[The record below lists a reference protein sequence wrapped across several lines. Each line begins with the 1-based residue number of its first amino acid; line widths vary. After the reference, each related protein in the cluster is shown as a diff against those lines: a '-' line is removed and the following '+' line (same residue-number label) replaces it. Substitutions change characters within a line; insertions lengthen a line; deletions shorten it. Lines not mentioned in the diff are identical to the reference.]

1 LEKLKKLIAIV
12 LLIVLLFNIVGYK
25 FVANYFELKA
35 TRDLQSL
42 LDQNNYSDADLISFK
57 FQSSLP
63 YHLNSKEF
71 ESMNG
76 NIDINGVNYQYVK
89 KRFYNDSLEI
99 LCIPNIV
106 NSSIK
111 NTQNDFAKQFIENTN
126 SSQTKKS
133 PYNQLVKTS
142 LSDFTI
148 EHHFDIYNQNYISKL
163 KHDSYHIIDLSFD
176 FLHSL
181 DQPPEAKI

>member
-1 LEKLKKLIAIV
+1 M
-12 LLIVLLFNIVGYK
+12 FNMVGYK
-25 FVANYFELKA
+25 FVANYFESKA
-35 TRDLQSL
+35 TEDLQAL

-63 YHLNSKEF
+63 YHSNSKEF
-71 ESMNG
+71 ETMNG

-89 KRFYNDSLEI
+89 KRFYNDSLEV

-111 NTQNDFAKQFIENTN
+111 NSQNDFAKQLIDNIA
-126 SSQTKKS
+126 SAQTKKS
-133 PYNQLVKTS
+133 PFNQIVKTT
-142 LSDFTI
+142 LSDFTL
-148 EHHFDIYNQNYISKL
+148 EHHFDIYNQIYTSKL
-163 KHDSYHIIDLSFD
+163 IHDSYHIIDASFD
-176 FLHSL
+176 FLHSF

>member
-1 LEKLKKLIAIV
+1 M
-12 LLIVLLFNIVGYK
+12 
-25 FVANYFELKA
+25 ANYFELKA
-35 TRDLQSL
+35 TQDLQTL

-63 YHLNSKEF
+63 YHSNSKEF
-71 ESMNG
+71 ETMNG

-89 KRFYNDSLEI
+89 KRFYNDSLEV

-111 NTQNDFAKQFIENTN
+111 NSQNDFAKQLIDNTA
-126 SSQTKKS
+126 STQTKKS
-133 PYNQLVKTS
+133 PSNQIVKIT

-148 EHHFDIYNQNYISKL
+148 EHHFDIYNQIYTSKL
-163 KHDSYHIIDLSFD
+163 THDSYHIIDSSFD
-176 FLHSL
+176 FLHCL